1 MDGLLDATSRSDAGP
16 GKEDDT
22 RIARAAR
29 YQGLVV
35 CRQEDFGGTRRPVI
49 GSDLIF

>member
-16 GKEDDT
+16 EKKTTLGSL
-22 RIARAAR
+22 ARLVTKAASSA
-29 YQGLVV
+29 
-35 CRQEDFGGTRRPVI
+35 DKKISGTRRPVI